1 MTRWLR
7 NYAGAWFGRWFG
19 YVPTDD
25 VSGHGK
31 KPRHGGY
38 EPPTIRYVDASATIE
53 SRSSLSARLFANVAI
68 EAFIA
73 AGSWLAAEFQRF
85 TQVPVSAEMRR
96 TRMLEAEIGYT
107 GRYQSD
113 VEEEEAV
120 LLALLMQADN

>member
-19 YVPTDD
+19 YVPDED

-31 KPRHGGY
+31 KPRRIDY
-38 EPPTIRYVDASATIE
+38 EPQVIRYVDASATIE
-53 SRSSLSARLFANVAI
+53 CRSSLSARLFANVAI

-73 AGSWLAAEFQRF
+73 AGSWLAAEFQKYA
-85 TQVPVSAEMRR
+85 PVSVSAALRR

-113 VEEEEAV
+113 VDEEEAV